1 MSDYGHWQLSVGEFN
16 PDDYAGFVY
25 RITRKDTQR
34 QYIGRKIF
42 HSTTRRKVAGRKN
55 RKVVKKDSGWRE
67 YMSSCAEL
75 IEEIEEFGKDQFV
88 FEIVYVG
95 KNKRDINYVETE
107 MQFKENVLTTLLED
121 GGRAYYNSNIM
132 NRWYAQ

>member
-67 YMSSCAEL
+67 YTGSCEEL
-75 IEEIEEFGKDQFV
+75 NEEIANLGKDQFV
-88 FEIVYVG
+88 FEIIYVG
-95 KNKRDINYVETE
+95 EHKRDINYYETE
-107 MQFKENVLTTLLED
+107 LQFKESVLTTLLED
-121 GGRAYYNSNIM
+121 GSRAYYNGNIM
-132 NRWYAQ
+132 NRWYA